1 MNKIEEFKKFLISN
15 NIEFKIKEGDKL
27 IIQESLYLGNTGIK
41 ELPEGLTVGGNL
53 DLRNTGIKELPKR
66 LTVGEDL
73 DLSNTGI
80 KELPKRLTVGG
91 YLDLRNT
98 GIKELPEGLTV
109 GGNLYLNNTGIKE
122 LPEGLTVG
130 GNLYLNN
137 TGIKEL
143 PKRLTVGGYL
153 ELSNTGIKELP
164 KGLMVEGNIY
174 FSNIVKQGKR
184 LKKGYNS
191 ERNYIY
197 FDNILWG
204 NVKSIKKI
212 ENKIIYKTP
221 LGYCIVEKETSAHGK
236 NLREAMEDL
245 IYKETQKEDKEKIV
259 AEIKKTGKV
268 NRAQYRAITGACKYG
283 TNKFCEEHN
292 IQDLEE
298 ISLEELRKILINDY
312 GAENFWSLIDK
323 EE

>member
-1 MNKIEEFKKFLISN
+1 MNKIEVFKKILISN
-15 NIEFKIKEGDKL
+15 DIEFKIKEEGDKL
-27 IIQESLYLGNTGIK
+27 IIQGSLDLNNTQIK
-41 ELPEGLTVGGNL
+41 ELPEGLTVGGYL
-53 DLRNTGIKELPKR
+53 DLRNTQIKELP
-66 LTVGEDL
+66 E
-73 DLSNTGI
+73 S
-80 KELPKRLTVGG
+80 LTVGG
-91 YLDLRNT
+91 YLDLSNT
-98 GIKELPEGLTV
+98 QIKELPEGLTV
-109 GGNLYLNNTGIKE
+109 GGSLDLSDTEIKE

-130 GNLYLNN
+130 ESLDLSD
-137 TGIKEL
+137 TEIKEL
-143 PKRLTVGGYL
+143 P
-153 ELSNTGIKELP
+153 ED
-164 KGLMVEGNIY
+164 LMVEGNIY
-174 FSNIVKQGKR
+174 FSNTVKQGKR
-184 LKKGYNS
+184 LKKGYNR

-312 GAENFWSLIDK
+312 GAEEFWSFIK
-323 EE
+323 GE

>member
-1 MNKIEEFKKFLISN
+1 MNKIEEFKKILISN
-15 NIEFKIKEGDKL
+15 DIEFKIKEEGDKL
-27 IIQESLYLGNTGIK
+27 IIQGYLDLNNTQIK
-41 ELPEGLTVGGNL
+41 ELPEGLTVGG
-53 DLRNTGIKELPKR
+53 
-66 LTVGEDL
+66 
-73 DLSNTGI
+73 
-80 KELPKRLTVGG
+80 
-91 YLDLRNT
+91 YLDLINT
-98 GIKELPEGLTV
+98 QIKELPED
-109 GGNLYLNNTGIKE
+109 
-122 LPEGLTVG
+122 
-130 GNLYLNN
+130 
-137 TGIKEL
+137 
-143 PKRLTVGGYL
+143 
-153 ELSNTGIKELP
+153 
-164 KGLMVEGNIY
+164 LMVEGNIY
-174 FSNIVKQGKR
+174 FSNTVKQGKR
-184 LKKGYNS
+184 LKKGYNR

-268 NRAQYRAITGACKYG
+268 NRVQYRAITGACKYG

-292 IQDLEE
+292 IQELEE
-298 ISLEELRKILINDY
+298 IRLEELRKILIKDY
-312 GAENFWSLIDK
+312 GAEEFWSLIDK

>member
-66 LTVGEDL
+66 LTVGEYL

-80 KELPKRLTVGG
+80 KELPEGLTVGG
-91 YLDLRNT
+91 SLYLSNT

-109 GGNLYLNNTGIKE
+109 GGNLYLRNTGIKE

-130 GNLYLNN
+130 GSLY
-137 TGIKEL
+137 
-143 PKRLTVGGYL
+143 
-153 ELSNTGIKELP
+153 LSNTGIKELP
-164 KGLMVEGNIY
+164 EGLTVGEDLDLRNTGIKELPEDLMVEGNIY

-184 LKKGYNS
+184 LKKGYNR

-236 NLREAMEDL
+236 NLREALEDL

-312 GAENFWSLIDK
+312 GAEEFWSFIK
-323 EE
+323 GE

>member
-1 MNKIEEFKKFLISN
+1 MIEN
-15 NIEFKIKEGDKL
+15 
-27 IIQESLYLGNTGIK
+27 Y
-41 ELPEGLTVGGNL
+41 
-53 DLRNTGIKELPKR
+53 
-66 LTVGEDL
+66 
-73 DLSNTGI
+73 
-80 KELPKRLTVGG
+80 
-91 YLDLRNT
+91 
-98 GIKELPEGLTV
+98 
-109 GGNLYLNNTGIKE
+109 
-122 LPEGLTVG
+122 
-130 GNLYLNN
+130 
-137 TGIKEL
+137 
-143 PKRLTVGGYL
+143 
-153 ELSNTGIKELP
+153 
-164 KGLMVEGNIY
+164 IY

-184 LKKGYNS
+184 LKKGYNR

-197 FDNILWG
+197 FDDILWG

-292 IQDLEE
+292 IQNLEE

-312 GAENFWSLIDK
+312 GAKKFWSLIDK